1 MSITA
6 TPLFVQSFD
15 AECHRAYRDN
25 KSLGETVRK
34 KSNVEGSS
42 HSFPKYG
49 KGMATQAMR
58 GSDITAMNVQAE
70 QVKCDIEDW
79 EAFDYVFIKDI
90 NKMKV
95 DEKGEI
101 AFATADAIVKR
112 EDQLIIDALKK
123 GLDDKASTDVTEIG
137 DGSGK
142 FNSNMCREIRKIFG
156 KNGAPAAN
164 RTCVVT
170 SQQIDDMLGDEK
182 VTSSDY
188 ATLKA
193 LQAGDIDSFCTLKF
207 VELSDRAEGGLPF
220 KASGKR
226 IVFAYHKQSVGLAT
240 GMRYS
245 SVDWIPE
252 KRGWLIGQD
261 YTAGAV
267 VIDGKGV
274 VAAVVAD
281 AS

>member
-6 TPLFVQSFD
+6 SPLFVQSFD

-34 KSNVEGSS
+34 KTNVEGTS

-58 GSDITAMNVQAE
+58 GSDVTAMNVQSE
-70 QVKCDIEDW
+70 QVKCEITDW

-90 NKMKV
+90 SKMKV
-95 DEKGEI
+95 NERSEI

-112 EDQLIIDALKK
+112 EDQLIIDAMKQ
-123 GLDDKASTDVTEIG
+123 GLVDTATTGVVKLG
-137 DGSGK
+137 DGTGV
-142 FNSNMCREIRKIFG
+142 FNSTMCRNIRKQFG
-156 KNGAPAAN
+156 KIGVPATE
-164 RTCVVT
+164 RYCVVT

-188 ATLKA
+188 VTLKS
-193 LQAGDIDSFCTLKF
+193 LQAGSVNSFCNLNF
-207 VELSDRAEGGLPF
+207 IEIADRLEGGLTLTG
-220 KASGKR
+220 GKR
-226 IVFAYHKQSVGLAT
+226 TCFAYHKQAVGLAT
-240 GMRYS
+240 GMKNT
-245 SVDWIPE
+245 SVDWIAE
-252 KRGWLIGQD
+252 KRAWLIGQD

-274 VAAVVAD
+274 IAIQVAD